1 MVVISILTS
10 LFNIINLSIL
20 RYITET
26 IAMQEMRLWTY
37 SGRGPQK
44 ECPAYESA
52 WKSGDGSL
60 ADESGEV
67 DEGIAYKTYKL

>member
-1 MVVISILTS
+1 MKTPK
-10 LFNIINLSIL
+10 
-20 RYITET
+20 TET
-26 IAMQEMRLWTY
+26 SNRGIWTY